1 MRAYATHPSD
11 EKHLFHVRNL
21 HLGHLAKA
29 FALREA
35 PNTVKNRSKAGS
47 LTRQKPRKGGGSKVR
62 SKSDIQRRGSGPR
75 EVEDT
80 EKRMTAVVR
89 VQGRLSRKGG
99 LMVTSGVS
107 EFQIAGGDA
116 LESLVR
122 R

>member
-1 MRAYATHPSD
+1 MRAYATHPSE

-29 FALREA
+29 FALRET
-35 PNTVKNRSKAGS
+35 PDTVKTRNKVVSH
-47 LTRQKPRKGGGSKVR
+47 TRQRASKKVP
-62 SKSDIQRRGSGPR
+62 SKLHLQRRGSGPR
-75 EVEDT
+75 EVENT
-80 EKRMTAVVR
+80 EKRMAAVVR
-89 VQGRLSRKGG
+89 MQGRLSRKDG

-116 LESLVR
+116 LESLMR